1 MCRRSEASER
11 SRPTPQKSP
20 NFIGAFFIIFAQIKK
35 QIMTTLI
42 EGELAPV
49 FSGVD
54 QNGQPISLND
64 YKGKKVVLYFYPKDD
79 TPGCTKEACSFRDNY
94 EDLLSKG
101 FQVIGISCDSEKAHK
116 KFIEKYNLPFPL
128 ISDVDKTIVEQY
140 GVWGKKKFMGKEYM
154 GIFRTT
160 FVINETG
167 LLSKIITK
175 VDVENSTQQLLKE
188 MGV

>member
-1 MCRRSEASER
+1 MTHLTEG
-11 SRPTPQKSP
+11 QKAP
-20 NFIGAFFIIFAQIKK
+20 AFKEK
-35 QIMTTLI
+35 
-42 EGELAPV
+42 
-49 FSGVD
+49 D
-54 QNGQPISLND
+54 QNGKTVSLAD
-64 YKGKKVVLYFYPKDD
+64 FKGKKVVLYFYPKDD

-94 EDLLSKG
+94 EDLLNKG

-128 ISDVDKTIVEQY
+128 ISDADKTIVEQY

>member
-1 MCRRSEASER
+1 
-11 SRPTPQKSP
+11 
-20 NFIGAFFIIFAQIKK
+20 
-35 QIMTTLI
+35 MTTLI

-54 QNGQPISLND
+54 QNGQPIPLND
-64 YKGKKVVLYFYPKDD
+64 DKGKKVVLYFYPKDD

-94 EDLLSKG
+94 EDLLNKG

-128 ISDVDKTIVEQY
+128 ISDADKTIVEQY

>member
-64 YKGKKVVLYFYPKDD
+64 YKGKRTYSVLYF
-79 TPGCTKEACSFRDNY
+79 NY
-94 EDLLSKG
+94 
-101 FQVIGISCDSEKAHK
+101 C
-116 KFIEKYNLPFPL
+116 
-128 ISDVDKTIVEQY
+128 
-140 GVWGKKKFMGKEYM
+140 
-154 GIFRTT
+154 
-160 FVINETG
+160 
-167 LLSKIITK
+167 K
-175 VDVENSTQQLLKE
+175 VRL
-188 MGV
+188 